1 MKSVSKDYKDIM
13 ARQIRNRAYISV
25 GLGVVNQDAQK
36 DAAVATKC
44 AGWCNR
50 NTIFDNTSLPK
61 IYATMEQNFLKMDG
75 SMVFMPEEYL
85 QELTACAITSEL
97 LGSLRIAFDNV
108 YVIKGLTLD
117 FGEAYPTELTIETA
131 EKLLTYTNDVP
142 EFVTTDVLGDTDYII
157 ITPKTMV
164 GGQQRLRIYSVIM
177 GVGLTFSNADIQSAS
192 LNDGVSTISEELP
205 NAKLSLSIFDKENKF
220 HVEDDNSFIQFLEV
234 MQKVTL
240 SFGLELDNGKVE
252 WLKYATLFL
261 SDWDS
266 EKGMLTVNAV
276 DRISQMEDEYSLGN
290 KIYERTAYEEALSIM
305 EDAGLEPEEYILDEC
320 LKDVVLH
327 NPMPVA
333 THKECLQLLANA
345 CRCILL
351 QDPEGRIVIK
361 ANFANVIGSDDMV
374 VGFND
379 VAPWSHPENILY
391 GTEHVYA
398 DMTKN
403 FFRTDGS
410 MYLLPED
417 ESFLVTGY
425 VSKEISDE
433 NGLFAENPWISIS
446 LPAAYMY
453 YGVSIKFDGNPPR
466 EVIVHT
472 YANGVPVQEVVFT
485 DLTQESTLYHEFA
498 AFDRMVFEFSKAEPH
513 NRILVNE
520 IEFGDFSDYV
530 LTKDMMLE
538 HPHGYSEGRVKSISV
553 KVFTY
558 ENNEDGEPEEI
569 KDEVYVKKE
578 LMIPGR
584 NHNAGK
590 NKVCQ
595 NSLVS
600 TKEHAELLAEWLGN
614 YYANC
619 ISYDVNYRGEPRL
632 SVGDII
638 RMESD
643 KLDKLQ
649 VEIVSQ
655 ALKFDGTFSGSLEL
669 RKALRMVK

>member
-1 MKSVSKDYKDIM
+1 MKSVSKDYKEIM

-36 DAAVATKC
+36 DAAVATEC
-44 AGWCNR
+44 VSWCNR
-50 NTIFDNTSLPK
+50 NAIFDNTALPK

-75 SMVFMPEEYL
+75 SMVFMPETYL
-85 QELTACAITSEL
+85 QELSACAITPEL
-97 LGSLRIAFDNV
+97 LGSLRITFDNV
-108 YVIKGLTLD
+108 YAIKGLTLD
-117 FGEAYPTELTIETA
+117 FGDAYPTELTIETA

-142 EFVTTDVLGDTDYII
+142 KFVTTDVLGDTDYIV
-157 ITPKTMV
+157 ITPHAMI

-192 LNDGVSTISEELP
+192 MNDGVSTISEELP

-220 HVEDDNSFIQFLEV
+220 HVDDDNSFIQFLEV

-240 SFGLELDNGKVE
+240 SFGLELDSGKVE

-320 LKDVVLH
+320 LRDVVLN

-361 ANFANVIGSDDMV
+361 ANFANVIGPDDMV
-374 VGFND
+374 VGYND
-379 VAPWSHPENILY
+379 IAPWSHPENILY
-391 GTEHVYA
+391 GTEYVYA
-398 DMTKN
+398 DMTKR
-403 FFRTDGS
+403 FFQTDGN
-410 MYLLPED
+410 MYFLPEN
-417 ESFLVTGY
+417 ESFLATAY

-433 NGLFAENPWISIS
+433 NGLFAENPWISLS

-453 YGVSIKFDGNPPR
+453 YGVTIKFDGNPPK

-485 DLTQESTLYHEFA
+485 DLMQESTLYHEFA
-498 AFDRMVFEFSKAEPH
+498 AFDKMVFEFSKAEPH

-538 HPHGYSEGRVKSISV
+538 HPHGYSEGKVKSVSV

-584 NHNAGK
+584 NYNAGK
-590 NKVCQ
+590 NKICQ
-595 NSLVS
+595 NPLVS
-600 TKEHAELLAEWLGN
+600 TREHAELLAEWLGN
-614 YYANC
+614 FYANS

-638 RMESD
+638 RMDSD
-643 KLDKLQ
+643 MLDNLQ